1 MLHLMKVYRQPE
13 IQDGGRKKVKALT
26 LMAIFEVTLYT
37 SQFQLQITQEHK
49 FNDYFHVWDVS

>member
-26 LMAIFEVTLYT
+26 LMAILEVTLYK
-37 SQFQLQITQEHK
+37 SQFQLRIT
-49 FNDYFHVWDVS
+49 